1 MSAAP
6 APAPQESAP
15 ELLSMREKFSYG
27 FGDLASVLYWQTI
40 SAFLAYFYTD
50 VFGIAAASAGTLI
63 LLSRS
68 TDAFF
73 DPLMG
78 MIADRTQTRWGKFR
92 PYLLWCCVPMAVMGV
107 LTFTVPDLAPS
118 GKLIWAYITFN
129 ALMLT
134 YTAINIPYTAMLGV
148 ISPNPNER
156 TTLSSIKFVGAFS
169 ANIIIMGT
177 MLPMVKAFGG
187 QNAARGWQ
195 LSFVVIGLAAIVF
208 FLITFLNTRE
218 RVVPPKAQKTSMA
231 RDLGDLFTN
240 GPWIVLLFT
249 TIAFILFVSLR
260 LIVTVYY
267 FKYYVSDQT
276 ITLPSFLPKIGGTQV
291 WHMEG
296 LVSWFGTSGQFAALI
311 GVMLVPFFARITG
324 RKIAFICLF
333 VVAISCTAGT
343 YLFRPDQLLLIF
355 GVNIL
360 GSLTGGPLSALLWAM
375 YADTA
380 DYAEWKRGRRATG
393 LVFSASIFST
403 KQGWSLGS
411 WIALVLMSS
420 VGFVANAVQTPQSL
434 NGLVKLMSVYPAA
447 IGVLSLLILM
457 FLYPLNEK
465 RMSAIAAELKHRRA
479 AEAAPGGAQAPA

>member
-1 MSAAP
+1 MPDTP
-6 APAPQESAP
+6 APATQEPAP
-15 ELLSMREKFSYG
+15 ERLKMREKFSYG

-40 SAFLAYFYTD
+40 SMFLAYFYTD

-107 LTFTVPDLAPS
+107 LTFTVPDLATP

-129 ALMLT
+129 ALMLV

-169 ANIIIMGT
+169 ANIIISGT
-177 MLPMVKAFGG
+177 MLPMVKMLGG

-195 LSFVVIGLAAIVF
+195 LSFVAIGVASIVF
-208 FLITFLNTRE
+208 FLIVFLNTRE

-240 GPWIVLLFT
+240 VPWIILLFT
-249 TIAFILFVSLR
+249 TITFILFVSLR

-296 LVSWFGTSGQFAALI
+296 LVSWFGTTGQFAALA

-333 VVAISCTAGT
+333 IVAIACTAGT
-343 YLFRPDQLLLIF
+343 YLFRPDQLLQIF
-355 GVNIL
+355 GLNIL
-360 GSLTGGPLSALLWAM
+360 GSVTGGPLSALLWAM

-420 VGFVANAVQTPQSL
+420 VGFVANAVQTQQSL

-447 IGVLSLLILM
+447 IGVLSLLILTI
-457 FLYPLNEK
+457 FYPLNEK
-465 RMSAIAAELKHRRA
+465 RMSAIAAELKQRRA
-479 AEAAPGGAQAPA
+479 AEAVA

>member
-1 MSAAP
+1 MSATPTPPSADP
-6 APAPQESAP
+6 ASERLSA
-15 ELLSMREKFSYG
+15 REKFSYG

-50 VFGIAAASAGTLI
+50 VFGIAAAAAGTLI

-92 PYLLWCCVPMAVMGV
+92 PYLLWCCVPMAILGV
-107 LTFTVPDLAPS
+107 LTFTVPDLAAS
-118 GKLIWAYITFN
+118 GKLVWAYVTFN
-129 ALMLT
+129 ALMLM

-169 ANIIIMGT
+169 ANIIISGL
-177 MLPMVKAFGG
+177 MLPMVKMIGG
-187 QNAARGWQ
+187 DNAAKGWQ
-195 LSFVVIGLAAIVF
+195 LSFVVIGVAAIVF
-208 FLITFLNTRE
+208 FLITFFNTRE
-218 RVVPPKAQKTSMA
+218 RVVPPRAQKTSMA

-240 GPWIVLLFT
+240 GPWIILLFT
-249 TIAFILFVSLR
+249 TITFIVYVSLR
-260 LIVTVYY
+260 LTVTVYY
-267 FKYYVSDQT
+267 FKYFVGDQT

-296 LVSWFGTSGQFAALI
+296 LVSWFGTTGQFAALI

-324 RKIAFICLF
+324 RKIAFISLF
-333 VVAISCTAGT
+333 IVGITCTAGT
-343 YLFRPDQLLLIF
+343 FLFRPDQLLLIF
-355 GVNIL
+355 GANIL

-393 LVFSASIFST
+393 LIFSASIFST

-411 WIALVLMSS
+411 WIALLLMSS

-434 NGLVKLMSVYPAA
+434 NGLVKLMSVIPA
-447 IGVLSLLILM
+447 GFGILALM
-457 FLYPLNEK
+457 LVFFYPLNEA
-465 RMSAIAAELKHRRA
+465 RMSQIAADLKVRRA
-479 AEAAPGGAQAPA
+479 ADRAGAPA

>member
-1 MSAAP
+1 MP
-6 APAPQESAP
+6 ATPVPASQDPASEV
-15 ELLSMREKFSYG
+15 LKLREKFSYG

-107 LTFTVPDLAPS
+107 LTFTVPDLATP

-129 ALMLT
+129 ALMLV

-169 ANIIIMGT
+169 ANIIISGT
-177 MLPMVKAFGG
+177 MLPMVKMFGG
-187 QNAARGWQ
+187 QNAALGWQ
-195 LSFVVIGLAAIVF
+195 LSFVAIGLAAIVF
-208 FLITFLNTRE
+208 FLIVFFNTRE

-240 GPWIVLLFT
+240 VPWIILLFT
-249 TIAFILFVSLR
+249 TITFILFVSLR

-296 LVSWFGTSGQFAALI
+296 LVSWFGTTGQFAALI

-324 RKIAFICLF
+324 RKIAFISLF
-333 VVAISCTAGT
+333 IVAIACTAGT
-343 YLFRPDQLLLIF
+343 YLFRPDQLLQIF
-355 GVNIL
+355 GLNIL
-360 GSLTGGPLSALLWAM
+360 GSITGGPLSALLWAM

-420 VGFVANAVQTPQSL
+420 VGFVANAVQTQQSL

-457 FLYPLNEK
+457 IFYPLNEK
-465 RMSAIAAELKHRRA
+465 RMSAIAAELKQRRA
-479 AEAAPGGAQAPA
+479 TEALDGAQAAA